1 MVINMEL
8 IQTIQSAIDY
18 MEAHIAEPVTY
29 AGVAKSLYLS
39 GFHFHRMFSM
49 VTGMTPAE
57 YMRRCRLSLAGE
69 ALSAAG
75 DKVLDVA
82 LQYGYDSPESFTK
95 AFTRFHGITPSA
107 ARRSGA
113 VLRQFNRLSVK
124 ILVEGGESMQYR
136 IEKRDSFSLLAAV
149 RSLPN
154 AAAGD
159 SDNHEIHDFWMECGE
174 NGTISALKRR
184 AAGGA
189 LCGVCE
195 SVSSDRPDFRYG
207 IAVPYHDAAP
217 VPAGFERWT
226 IEAGTWAVFQ
236 CIGRDEDNIIGET
249 WGKIFREFLPQSGY
263 EMLDRA
269 DLEVF
274 GDGLGEGVF
283 CEIWIPVH
291 KKA

>member
-1 MVINMEL
+1 MEL

-18 MEAHIAEPVTY
+18 MEAHIAELVTY
-29 AGVAKSLYLS
+29 ADVAKSLYLS

-57 YMRRCRLSLAGE
+57 YMRRRRLSLAGE

-75 DKVLDVA
+75 GKVLDVA

-107 ARRSGA
+107 AHRSGA

-149 RSLPN
+149 RSFPN

-159 SDNHEIHDFWMECGE
+159 SDNHEIHNFWMECGE
-174 NGTISALKRR
+174 NGTINALKRR

>member
-1 MVINMEL
+1 MEL

-29 AGVAKSLYLS
+29 ADVAKSLYLS

-57 YMRRCRLSLAGE
+57 YMRRRRLSLAGE

-75 DKVLDVA
+75 GKVLDVA

-136 IEKRDSFSLLAAV
+136 IEKRGSFSLIAAV
-149 RSLPN
+149 RSFPN

-159 SDNHEIHDFWMECGE
+159 SDNHEIHNFWMECGE

-283 CEIWIPVH
+283 CEIWIPVR

>member
-1 MVINMEL
+1 MEL

-18 MEAHIAEPVTY
+18 MEAHIAELVTY

-57 YMRRCRLSLAGE
+57 YMRRRRLSLAGE

-75 DKVLDVA
+75 GKVLDVA

-107 ARRSGA
+107 AHRSGA

-149 RSLPN
+149 CSLPN

>member
-1 MVINMEL
+1 MEL

-57 YMRRCRLSLAGE
+57 YMRRRRLSLAGE

-75 DKVLDVA
+75 GKVLDVA

-95 AFTRFHGITPSA
+95 AFTRFHGITPIA